1 MKSKVTMSKTLASA
15 LLFLMIGGLIFIPF
29 QAMAQNVSQGDVAM
43 ELVKLLGFDVDS
55 TDSAIT
61 TLTAEGIV
69 PSGGWNTAAEATST
83 FIGSLYS
90 VVNNTISQETLTP
103 PSALG
108 SASALVA
115 AASTAA
121 ALAGVTTVEAVVAA
135 GGDWSSASQ
144 GASYGTAVMPG
155 PAPIPTVASPTPSGC
170 SGGAAGG
177 GGGGDTISQSS

>member
-29 QAMAQNVSQGDVAM
+29 QAMAQNILQGDVAL
-43 ELVKLLGFDVDS
+43 ELAKLLGFDVDS
-55 TDSAIT
+55 ADSAIT

-69 PSGGWNTAAEATST
+69 PSGGWNTAAEATGI

-90 VVNNTISQETLTP
+90 AVNNAISQGTLTP

-115 AASTAA
+115 ATAIAAGMASITA
-121 ALAGVTTVEAVVAA
+121 VEAVVAA
-135 GGDWSSASQ
+135 GGDWSSASR
-144 GASYGTAVMPG
+144 GASYSTAGEAGEASYVPAGPASTVPVGPRGGMPG
-155 PAPIPTVASPTPSGC
+155 
-170 SGGAAGG
+170 GGAES
-177 GGGGDTISQSS
+177 TSS